1 MNRFWTIAGLAGALS
16 LMLAG
21 GLAVTASPAIAQ
33 GGNPKPPQDV
43 RVVNT
48 TTDSVPVAV
57 QGTPTV
63 NVGTVTTLPA
73 VQIDGTASVS
83 VSNTSPIPVT
93 FESAREPI
101 DRIHSLTFPDGQV
114 GGGDNVYVVPSGKML
129 IIERFFVSA
138 EFDEG
143 TMAMAD
149 LKRMN
154 GDPARFRVFMEHQG
168 TDGFGNE
175 HYVGSIE
182 GPFFFPAGTAVQGN
196 YMRTGTG
203 ATTVEWSFTGYLEDS
218 PAPAP

>member
-114 GGGDNVYVVPSGKML
+114 GGGDNVYVVQ
-129 IIERFFVSA
+129 A
-138 EFDEG
+138 
-143 TMAMAD
+143 
-149 LKRMN
+149 
-154 GDPARFRVFMEHQG
+154 ARC
-168 TDGFGNE
+168 
-175 HYVGSIE
+175 
-182 GPFFFPAGTAVQGN
+182 
-196 YMRTGTG
+196 
-203 ATTVEWSFTGYLEDS
+203 
-218 PAPAP
+218 